1 MNNILGNLFG
11 GIGGNN
17 MLGNLMGGGNNPLS
31 MIMGMMGSGGLN
43 PQNLMQQFGNDPNF
57 QQAQKMLGGK
67 TLQEQ
72 QQIVMNLAKERGI
85 DVNQLQNMAK
95 QFGIKL

>member
-1 MNNILGNLFG
+1 VNNILGNLFSG
-11 GIGGNN
+11 MGSNN
-17 MLGNLMGGGNNPLS
+17 ILGNLMGGGNNPLS
-31 MIMGMMGSGGLN
+31 MIMGMMGNGGLN
-43 PQNLMQQFGNDPNF
+43 PQGLMKQFGNDPNF
-57 QQAQKMLGGK
+57 QQAQQMLGGK
-67 TLQEQ
+67 NLQEQ